1 MAEYTTLLD
10 AIRAEVYENDSQA
23 ITGQGLQDVLVEMTT
38 TEQENIEAVQAVAE
52 AKADK
57 TSYQQMAIAPTAIT
71 LAPNEYVNCG
81 EITELTVTLAEAEGL
96 NTVDSLMYG
105 FGFSSG
111 DTAPTLTLPSSV
123 SFPAEPTFEANYN
136 YQVSIFENIALVV
149 GAPKA

>member
-1 MAEYTTLLD
+1 MADYTTLL
-10 AIRAEVYENDSQA
+10 ANIRAEVYENEAQA

-38 TEQENIEAVQAVAE
+38 TEQENIEAVQGVAE

-57 TSYQQMAIAPTAIT
+57 VGYQLMAIAPTTIT
-71 LAPNEYVNCG
+71 LTPNAYVNCG
-81 EITELTVTLAEAEGL
+81 EITALTVTLAEGEGL

-111 DTAPTLTLPSSV
+111 DTAPTLTLPASV

-149 GAPKA
+149 GAPKS